1 MKKSLVLLLILLTF
15 PVLMAVSASTG
26 TFSDGGGILYTE
38 PVKSVLFS
46 HKIHADDK
54 RISCDR
60 CHSGLFDME
69 ALKVQQKKDF
79 TMESLYKGKYCGAC
93 HNGKAAFAS
102 DTQCARCHVRADG
115 LKVGYAQGKAPA
127 GGAVYKTTVMMGT
140 GKSAVR
146 FNHETHISQAKCNDC
161 HSGLFKIKKGSNHI
175 AMNDHGSNKYCFGC
189 HDGRKA
195 FSWNECNHC
204 HAIVP
209 APSQTIPFGKGE
221 KAVSFNHKS
230 HSGSLPC
237 SSCHTKLF
245 PYKKGGEKIT
255 FADHSSGKNC
265 FACHTGKG
273 KGAAF
278 YDCNRCHKD
287 QAAAAPSGPSQA
299 ILFGAGAKAV
309 SFSHKSHSGTLEC
322 SSCHTKLFPYKKG
335 GEKITFADHSGGKN
349 CFVCHTGKGK
359 GAAFYDCNRCHKDR
373 AAAALPDR
381 KSSCLTCHTSDSIMK
396 SMVKPPNIPSEGE
409 G

>member
-1 MKKSLVLLLILLTF
+1 MKKGLILITIILAI
-15 PVLMAVSASTG
+15 PVVMAAGAAVTG
-26 TFSDGGGILYTE
+26 SFSDGGGILYTE

-46 HKIHADDK
+46 HKIHADEK
-54 RISCDR
+54 RISCNR
-60 CHSGLFDME
+60 CHSGLFEME

-102 DTQCARCHVRADG
+102 DTQCARCHVRADET
-115 LKVGYAQGKAPA
+115 KARFVKGKATT
-127 GGAVYKTTVMMGT
+127 GGAVYKTAVVMGK

-146 FNHETHISQAKCNDC
+146 FNHATHISQAKCNDC
-161 HSGLFKIKKGSNHI
+161 HSDLFKIKKGSNRI
-175 AMNDHGSNKYCFGC
+175 AMNDHGSNKYCFAC

-195 FSWNECNHC
+195 FTWNDCSRC
-204 HAIVP
+204 HAAIP
-209 APSQTIPFGKGE
+209 APPQAIPFGTGA
-221 KAVSFNHKS
+221 KAVFFNHKS
-230 HSGSLPC
+230 HSGVLQC
-237 SSCHTKLF
+237 GSCHTKLF

-255 FADHSSGKNC
+255 FADHSAGKNC

-287 QAAAAPSGPSQA
+287 RAAAAPS
-299 ILFGAGAKAV
+299 
-309 SFSHKSHSGTLEC
+309 
-322 SSCHTKLFPYKKG
+322 
-335 GEKITFADHSGGKN
+335 
-349 CFVCHTGKGK
+349 
-359 GAAFYDCNRCHKDR
+359 
-373 AAAALPDR
+373 DR